1 MSGPKAF
8 TLRAAPTV
16 VVAAPLAIPI
26 VPIVVVVAAAVLAAN
41 LAARASED
49 AEQEKRR
56 KDQIRKEE
64 AERQAERERLR
75 RIAEARAAAEAAE
88 RARVLSAEIAATV
101 AACEVEIE
109 SSGALVGKRFSLGAV
124 EDGLAALK
132 EIAEKAKDSATVREA
147 AARLQQTLRE
157 HLDGVREFREVEAEC
172 VDRIKALGNEKA
184 VQTFSGHQLA
194 QIKERHKAILNSPEL
209 FKAGPADA
217 IAKLRIVVEDT
228 LSLRTESLTRES
240 TFEVRNKLLSTTI
253 DALKSLGFFVSDP
266 EFANAADPLGNVI
279 LTATRGA
286 ERVVLSV
293 PLQGDVQSDW
303 QGVAEGPCKDGFF
316 EFLDKLEDGGFPCKP
331 TRPDL
336 QQRPT
341 LIRKGAKSLPGDR
354 GVERN
359 A

>member
-8 TLRAAPTV
+8 TLTAAPTV
-16 VVAAPLAIPI
+16 VVAAPLAILIAPI
-26 VPIVVVVAAAVLAAN
+26 VVVAAAVLAAN
-41 LAARASED
+41 LAERASED

-56 KDQIRKEE
+56 KDQLREE
-64 AERQAERERLR
+64 DERRQAEREHLR

-88 RARVLSAEIAATV
+88 MGRVLSAEIAATV

-124 EDGLAALK
+124 EDGLEVLK
-132 EIAEKAKDSATVREA
+132 EMAGKAKDSATVREA

-157 HLDGVREFREVEAEC
+157 HLDSVREFREAEAEC

-184 VQTFSGHQLA
+184 IRTFSAHQLA
-194 QIKERHKAILNSPEL
+194 EIKERHKAILNSPEL

-217 IAKLRIVVEDT
+217 IAKLQRLIEDT

-253 DALKSLGFFVSDP
+253 EALKSLGFFVSDP

-279 LTATRGA
+279 LTANRGA

-316 EFLDKLEDGGFPCKP
+316 EFMDKLEDGGFPCKP

-336 QQRPT
+336 QQRPI
-341 LIRKGAKSLPGDR
+341 LIRKGAKSLPADR

>member
-8 TLRAAPTV
+8 S
-16 VVAAPLAIPI
+16 LA
-26 VPIVVVVAAAVLAAN
+26 PIVVVVAASALAAN
-41 LAARASED
+41 LAERARED
-49 AEQEKRR
+49 AEQENRR
-56 KDQIRKEE
+56 KEQLRKEE
-64 AERQAERERLR
+64 EERQAERERLR

-88 RARVLSAEIAATV
+88 RARVLSAEIAAAVT
-101 AACEVEIE
+101 ACEVEIE
-109 SSGALVGKRFSLGAV
+109 SSGALVGKRFSLKAI

-132 EIAEKAKDSATVREA
+132 EMAGKAKDSASVRKA
-147 AARLQQTLRE
+147 ADRLQQALRE
-157 HLDGVREFREVEAEC
+157 HLDGVRTFREVEAEC
-172 VDRIKALGNEKA
+172 VDRIKALGKEKS
-184 VQTFSGHQLA
+184 VQAYSAPQLA
-194 QIKERHKAILNSPEL
+194 QLKERHQAILNSPEL

-217 IAKLRIVVEDT
+217 IAKLRGVIEDT
-228 LSLRTESLTRES
+228 LAIRTESLTRES

-253 DALKSLGFFVSDP
+253 QALKGLGFFVSDP

-316 EFLDKLEDGGFPCKP
+316 EFLDKLEAGGFPCKP

-354 GVERN
+354 GIERN